1 MLTGKFIH
9 RIFPHLQ
16 TGSHS
21 TINRLANRLVR
32 RHTDVDFPHWKHI
45 NKYEGWNGI
54 DGLWLQNRHETSRS
68 TYNPVNDQGLGLQEV
83 EQQFDG
89 LVNAWTSED
98 QELKARQLAYI
109 SHVIT
114 DVCTPPHQHG
124 RKVEAQNPRW
134 YSFWLKDDWEEV
146 VLEKNSNDS
155 HFKFE
160 MSLLYRL
167 LWKPLRKGRLN
178 RNMVM
183 RFQRRRDRSR
193 TLLQG
198 YLRKLSLQIRN
209 LNLFQEFVE
218 RGWTKRV
225 DRSMRSIVMPNIV
238 STVATTWYL
247 GAMEGEM
254 KRLGLSQLSS
264 SFPSAR
270 NYPLIGR
277 KRR

>member
-9 RIFPHLQ
+9 RIFPRLQ

-32 RHTDVDFPHWKHI
+32 RHIDVDFPHWRHI

-54 DGLWLQNRHETSRS
+54 DGLWLQNRHDTSRS

-83 EQQFDG
+83 QQQFDG

-124 RKVEAQNPRW
+124 KKAEDLQRRW
-134 YSFWLKDDWEEV
+134 YSFWLKDDWEES
-146 VLEKNSNDS
+146 VLEKDTHDS

-167 LWKPLRKGRLN
+167 IWKPLRKARLN
-178 RNMVM
+178 RDMVA
-183 RFQRRRDRSR
+183 RFQRRRERSR
-193 TLLQG
+193 VLLQG
-198 YLRKLSLQIRN
+198 YMKKLSLQIRN

-254 KRLGLSQLSS
+254 KRLGLTQLPANFSRT
-264 SFPSAR
+264 R